1 MDWYMDPQLMEVDT
15 DLIIF
20 ENSIKIDSPC
30 LALSFAILN
39 EALYDLTKE
48 GLPRQEALAWFF
60 EDDYSY
66 PFSFVNI
73 ANNFNINPEAV
84 RDKIYSTTD
93 NIAYRKRSGTNQWTN
108 KNDHGIS
115 EQSDIDTAA

>member
-1 MDWYMDPQLMEVDT
+1 MDPQLMEVDT

-48 GLPRQEALAWFF
+48 GLAKQEALAWFS
-60 EDDYSY
+60 ENDYSY

-84 RDKIYSTTD
+84 RDRIYSTTN

-108 KNDHGIS
+108 KNEPRVS
-115 EQSDIDTAA
+115 EQGDVDTAA